1 MTGGKFRSAIKVNRA
16 LNSTSI
22 TYHSQN
28 NSFIY
33 TVCIYTRNRNG
44 VIPNRNKVAF
54 DNIVILRHVLQEIRI
69 REKFWEP
76 ETRKKYDNLANIIE
90 NIKRNRKNN

>member
-1 MTGGKFRSAIKVNRA
+1 MTGGKFRSITKVNRA

-22 TYHSQN
+22 TYHSQD

-44 VIPNRNKVAF
+44 VLPSRNRVAHQSI
-54 DNIVILRHVLQEIRI
+54 IVLKHILDEVRI
-69 REKFWEP
+69 RERFWTP
-76 ETRKKYDNLANIIE
+76 EVRKKYDNLEHVIN